1 MDHSSTQL
9 TVRPAEPAAYGTA
22 CDPPVPGTSLR
33 VGAARVL
40 DANWTGASTVPSRSL
55 YPHQWSWDSAFIA
68 IGLRHVSPLRAQTE
82 LETLLAAQWA
92 DGRVPHIVFNPS
104 VPLDAYFP
112 SPDFWRSSTAGRAAG
127 APRTVQTSG
136 IVQPPVHA
144 LAAWLV
150 HRADPGLSRARGF
163 LARMYPRLAAWHR
176 YLLHR
181 RDLGGAGLVS
191 VVHPW
196 EQGMDNSP
204 CWDAPLARITPA
216 PARSFRRADLA
227 HGAPEDRPTDLDYGR
242 YVRLAADYRDA
253 GYRDGT
259 VGGNGGGGAEFAVED
274 PAFNALLIA
283 SEHALAR
290 IAEELGAPGTAR
302 HARAERLTQVLVE
315 RLWDPASGMFLC
327 RDLHADEPIHT
338 RDVSAR
344 IPAPGPPDGLPAPS
358 TSERVPAPDACG
370 QLPAPDASGQLP
382 APDASGLV
390 DGPVMAGQSL
400 APGGSG
406 RNPVPGASSQSPAPD
421 AAGSAHGQGTADRI
435 REPHPSGPA
444 GEPVLTGQSPAPG
457 NSEPNPAQSP
467 SSPVHDRGTPSQIRE
482 PHPAG
487 RSPAPGTSGR
497 SPAPGTSGPPC
508 EQGATGPTDEQGIS
522 GPAHQQG
529 APCPAPAQGA
539 PDPTD
544 RQRISGP
551 AHPQGAPSPAHT
563 QGAPGPVHR
572 QGGDGLIP
580 ERSVSGLV
588 PLVLPGL
595 PRHVVGA
602 LVRTLC
608 GPHFGLGGRSRLVPS
623 YDLLGE
629 AFDPHRY
636 WRGPAWFNTSW
647 LLERGLRIH
656 GERERADALRA
667 AVLQLAEATGF
678 AEYVDP
684 RTGEAC
690 GATGFGWT
698 AALALDLHHEL
709 HKDLLKGAREG
720 VSEAA
725 TGTFDRSDEGGDRR

>member
-1 MDHSSTQL
+1 MDRSTQL
-9 TVRPAEPAAYGTA
+9 TVRPAPYGTSCA
-22 CDPPVPGTSLR
+22 PPATASLR
-33 VGAARVL
+33 VEAARVL
-40 DANWTGASTVPSRSL
+40 DANWTGGSTVPSRNL

-68 IGLRHVSPLRAQTE
+68 IGLRHLSPRRAQTE

-112 SPDFWRSSTAGRAAG
+112 SPDFWRSATAGRAAG

-150 HRADPGLSRARGF
+150 HRADPELSRARGF
-163 LARMYPRLAAWHR
+163 LARVYPRLAAWHR

-181 RDLGGAGLVS
+181 RDLGGGGLVS

-216 PARSFRRADLA
+216 PARSFRRADLD

-253 GYRDGT
+253 GYAD
-259 VGGNGGGGAEFAVED
+259 GGGEFAVED

-283 SEHALAR
+283 SEQALAR
-290 IAEELGAPGTAR
+290 IAEELGASGAAR
-302 HARAERLTQVLVE
+302 RARADRLTTALVD
-315 RLWDPASGMFLC
+315 RLWDPAAGMFRC
-327 RDLHADEPIHT
+327 RDLHAAERDGPGPGDGRRGSSPDGGRRGAGPDGGRRGAGPDDG
-338 RDVSAR
+338 RDVS
-344 IPAPGPPDGLPAPS
+344 
-358 TSERVPAPDACG
+358 
-370 QLPAPDASGQLP
+370 
-382 APDASGLV
+382 
-390 DGPVMAGQSL
+390 
-400 APGGSG
+400 G
-406 RNPVPGASSQSPAPD
+406 RSDRPGAS
-421 AAGSAHGQGTADRI
+421 
-435 REPHPSGPA
+435 GP
-444 GEPVLTGQSPAPG
+444 TGPQ
-457 NSEPNPAQSP
+457 
-467 SSPVHDRGTPSQIRE
+467 
-482 PHPAG
+482 
-487 RSPAPGTSGR
+487 RSPGTSGR
-497 SPAPGTSGPPC
+497 PRASDPSDPQRSPGPSSALWTNGLSNPPGTDGPSGL
-508 EQGATGPTDEQGIS
+508 ERGPGPD
-522 GPAHQQG
+522 GPAGVPG
-529 APCPAPAQGA
+529 A
-539 PDPTD
+539 
-544 RQRISGP
+544 R
-551 AHPQGAPSPAHT
+551 
-563 QGAPGPVHR
+563 
-572 QGGDGLIP
+572 GGLVP
-580 ERSVSGLV
+580 ERGVSGLV
-588 PLVLPGL
+588 PLLLPGL
-595 PRHVVGA
+595 PREIAAA

-608 GPHFGLGGRSRLVPS
+608 GPHFGLGDRTRLVPS

-647 LLERGLRIH
+647 LLERGLRVH
-656 GERERADALRA
+656 GEQESADALRA

-684 RTGEAC
+684 YTGEAC

-709 HKDLLKGAREG
+709 HQDLLKGAREG

-725 TGTFDRSDEGGDRR
+725 TGTFDRSDEGGIRR